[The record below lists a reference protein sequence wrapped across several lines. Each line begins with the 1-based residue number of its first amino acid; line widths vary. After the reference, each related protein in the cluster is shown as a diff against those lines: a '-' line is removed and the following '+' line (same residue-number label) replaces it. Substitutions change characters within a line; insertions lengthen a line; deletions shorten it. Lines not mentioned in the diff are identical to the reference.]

1 MPPRICTAC
10 KEPHDG
16 DGLQCTACQNR
27 PRGGTVVTR
36 TAASSPAPPEPRRLD
51 DGVLELV
58 IPWSGLVEDNK
69 NTGVAG
75 AENREKRRQFKQ
87 GVARFRQL
95 VREQHAGPASSGP
108 VAVEVRL
115 YVPDNRVRDAPNLW
129 KAIGDGLKELVITD
143 DRWQVM
149 RRHGMDV
156 VGVDQDRPRA
166 EITVREIVAADGSE
180 G

>member
-10 KEPHDG
+10 KQLHDG
-16 DGLQCTACQNR
+16 DGLQCAVCQAK
-27 PRGGTVVTR
+27 PRGSTVA
-36 TAASSPAPPEPRRLD
+36 TAAAASPAPPEPHRLQE
-51 DGVLELV
+51 GVLELV

-75 AENREKRRQFKQ
+75 EENREKRRQFKQ
-87 GVARFRQL
+87 GLARFRQL
-95 VREQHAGPASSGP
+95 VREQHSGPPSPGP

-115 YVPDNRVRDAPNLW
+115 YVPDNRVRDAPNFW
-129 KAIGDGLKELVITD
+129 KAIGDGLKGLLITD

-156 VGVDQDRPRA
+156 VGVDPDRPRA
-166 EITVREIVAADGSE
+166 EITVREIAT
-180 G
+180 